1 MSHPQLTPFETALL
15 SAVEELNTTFE
26 IGLKSASA
34 SPTDFANLR
43 REFSQFA
50 DELEERLNNLQKQQD
65 ELRQILGS
73 G

>member
-34 SPTDFANLR
+34 SLTDFANLR

>member
-15 SAVEELNTTFE
+15 RAVEELNTTFE
-26 IGLKSASA
+26 TGLKNASA
-34 SPTDFANLR
+34 SPTEFANLR
-43 REFSQFA
+43 REFGQFA
-50 DELEERLNNLQKQQD
+50 DELEARLNDLQKQQD